1 MRLNFAF
8 TECCKILLS
17 GSSLL
22 TLHVS
27 TCTSQVCDSRSNEKQ
42 NDVHLYFC
50 SVPQFPRPW
59 LIFMIPMGPKYFF
72 CITYFLA
79 AAENNLPWT
88 KKILI
93 SPR

>member
-8 TECCKILLS
+8 TRCFKILLS

-22 TLHVS
+22 TPHVS

-50 SVPQFPRPW
+50 SVPQALANLHDTSGAKIFP
-59 LIFMIPMGPKYFF
+59 LHHLFSCY
-72 CITYFLA
+72 
-79 AAENNLPWT
+79 
-88 KKILI
+88 
-93 SPR
+93 S